1 MINLI
6 EIALY
11 FILSAFL
18 IIKVFERPVWGIAYY
33 MLNFFAQPQYW
44 SWGAPLP
51 MGMRWS
57 LTAAL
62 LLLISMLMFGSER
75 EFRKDPARTRTSIF
89 ALLIAINGLLVQLVF
104 AYYPEGS
111 WPIYVEMAKFVVL
124 YFVIVQSIQSHQD
137 FKIFIWC
144 FVLGILYWG
153 MEGRFFGTL
162 RIDQGRLEGF
172 GGPGCAASNE
182 LSSIMVALLPV
193 IVGFLML
200 LKGRQRWITVASAVL
215 GLNILLMTQ
224 SRGGFLGIIAGGI
237 VLPLIASGRARKL
250 AIRGFAVSTLAVVL
264 LAGNPQILIR
274 FMTTFATADSRGQSG
289 DDKIAFEN
297 KESRKAFWRVGRQI
311 VADYPLGSGGDTFK
325 YERGISYIERAK
337 IPYLN
342 KSVHQGYINEAM
354 DWGVQGLIFHMG
366 FILSAIFCAFKTMKF
381 RKRLGDVAL
390 SFFGA
395 TLISGFAG
403 WLTTCLVGDFMHLEW
418 GYWLCI
424 ISVCYAKLYGQ
435 ANYGL
440 LPDVMVGRD
449 DATEGDPEIYR
460 ELAASGV

>member
-6 EIALY
+6 EIVLY

-18 IIKVFERPVWGIAYY
+18 IIKAFERPAWGIAYY

-51 MGMRWS
+51 IGMRWS

-62 LLLISMLMFGSER
+62 VLLIAMLMFGSER
-75 EFRKDPARTRTSIF
+75 EFHKDPARTRTSIF
-89 ALLIAINGLLVQLVF
+89 AILIAVNGFLVHSSF

-111 WPIYVEMAKFVVL
+111 WPVYVEMAKFIVL
-124 YFVIVQSIQSHQD
+124 YFVIVQSIQSQQD

-144 FVLGILYWG
+144 FVLGVFYWG
-153 MEGRFFGTL
+153 VEGRFLGTL
-162 RIDQGRLEGF
+162 RIDRGRLEGF
-172 GGPGCAASNE
+172 GGPGCDASNE

-193 IVGFLML
+193 IVGAVML
-200 LKGRQRWITVASAVL
+200 FKGRPRWIPVASALL
-215 GLNILLMTQ
+215 GLNVLLMTQ
-224 SRGGFLGIIAGGI
+224 SRGGFMGLIAGAV

-274 FMTTFATADSRGQSG
+274 FMTTFASEDSMGQSV
-289 DDKIAFEN
+289 DDRIAFEN
-297 KESRKAFWRVGRQI
+297 KESRKAFWRIGRQI
-311 VADYPLGSGGDTFK
+311 IAAYPLGSGGDTFR
-325 YERGISYIERAK
+325 YERGIRYIKRAQTR
-337 IPYLN
+337 YMN
-342 KSVHQGYINEAM
+342 ESVHQGYIDEAM

-366 FILSAIFCAFKTMKF
+366 FILSAIFCAFKTMRF
-381 RKRLGDVAL
+381 RKRLGDAAL
-390 SFFGA
+390 SLFGA
-395 TLISGFAG
+395 ALISGFAG
-403 WLTTCLVGDFMHLEW
+403 WLVTCLVGDFMHLEW

-424 ISVCYAKLYGQ
+424 ISVSYAKIYGQ